1 MHSETN
7 SGAHFLTH
15 MARKVRRAPGIT
27 GARGLGS
34 KSRKGAMRVPM
45 QSRYMSVDMQLLST
59 DGILAEF
66 AIANKHNGCWI
77 MIIVLAYRQA
87 CSR

>member
-27 GARGLGS
+27 VARGLGT
-34 KSRKGAMRVPM
+34 KSRKGARRVPM
-45 QSRYMSVDMQLLST
+45 QSRYLPVDMQLLFT

-66 AIANKHNGCWI
+66 AIANKHNACWI
-77 MIIVLAYRQA
+77 MIIALAYGQA